1 MEDSKWPRLQIDT
14 ENFPKL
20 WRCKI
25 YEISETKVTKV
36 ELKRL
41 AQIIKLNLQIEHQEE
56 KQQQQYRKK
65 QICKQSNREL
75 RYLSSKL
82 ELEIKIFTDSRV

>member
-1 MEDSKWPRLQIDT
+1 MEDSEWSRSQIDT

-20 WRCKI
+20 WSCKI

-41 AQIIKLNLQIEHQEE
+41 AQIIKLDLQIEHQEE

-65 QICKQSNREL
+65 AILQTKQQRAEVFKFKTWVRNQEFHR
-75 RYLSSKL
+75 
-82 ELEIKIFTDSRV
+82 

>member
-1 MEDSKWPRLQIDT
+1 MQDSKWPRLQIDT

-41 AQIIKLNLQIEHQEE
+41 AQIIKLDLQIEHQEE
-56 KQQQQYRKK
+56 KQQQQYRNEAILQTK
-65 QICKQSNREL
+65 QQRAEVFKFKTWVRNQEFHR
-75 RYLSSKL
+75 
-82 ELEIKIFTDSRV
+82 